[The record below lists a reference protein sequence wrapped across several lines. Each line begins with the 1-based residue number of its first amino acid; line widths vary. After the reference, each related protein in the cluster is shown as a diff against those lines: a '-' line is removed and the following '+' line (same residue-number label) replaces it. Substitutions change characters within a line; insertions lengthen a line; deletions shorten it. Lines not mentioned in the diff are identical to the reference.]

1 MDKTANGPAH
11 MSKLLGRAIIPRG
24 VETLKP
30 ASPTAV
36 APALRSA
43 TPRRRALR
51 SFGGDSLDDL
61 VGAGEQLWRHVK
73 AERLRS
79 DQADDQIEFCWLL
92 DRQITW
98 TGPAQNLVYIVTSAP
113 EEVRKVRSIRD
124 KTTRF
129 DIVAMAVHRR

>member
-1 MDKTANGPAH
+1 MSVQGHNPNSILSALCQLWPAADIT
-11 MSKLLGRAIIPRG
+11 LLGLPPLCANSSR
-24 VETLKP
+24 EQMQQ
-30 ASPTAV
+30 PTY
-36 APALRSA
+36 
-43 TPRRRALR
+43 TNGR
-51 SFGGDSLDDL
+51 SFDDL

-98 TGPAQNLVYIVTSAP
+98 TGPAQNLVNIIASAP

-124 KTTRF
+124 KTTHF
-129 DIVAMAVHRR
+129 DIFATAVHRW